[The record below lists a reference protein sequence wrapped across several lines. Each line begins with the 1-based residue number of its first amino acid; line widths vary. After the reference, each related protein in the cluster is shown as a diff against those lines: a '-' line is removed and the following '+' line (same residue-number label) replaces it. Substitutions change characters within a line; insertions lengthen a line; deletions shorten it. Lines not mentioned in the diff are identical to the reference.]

1 MGTGPEGKGIRG
13 EPELFLRRNRLFNAE
28 SIGGLDGE
36 FDGSTEL
43 SAFWA
48 GCVDWLAALSIE
60 RMVGLGLKVTFRAP
74 FFGASTEDVVRD
86 GRSGEVSVV
95 LVLVDAIVWQ

>member
-1 MGTGPEGKGIRG
+1 MGTGPLGKGIRG
-13 EPELFLRRNRLFNAE
+13 EPELFLRRNRLFNAD
-28 SIGGLDGE
+28 SMGGLDGE
-36 FDGSTEL
+36 FEGSTGV

-48 GCVDWLAALSIE
+48 ERADWLAALSIE

-74 FFGASTEDVVRD
+74 FFGASGGDVVRD

-95 LVLVDAIVWQ
+95 LVLVDAIVWR